1 MVPGAGRTRAYAPAM
16 APPGTVRR
24 GPTVSDRV
32 LSPRARR
39 LIGATVVLVLAAG
52 GCGDGDDDD
61 QAADGRA
68 TTTTSTTEPAPTS
81 TSTSS
86 TTVAAAT
93 TPTTTAT
100 TATTPSSSTTSRP
113 FEGGTEQVEIP
124 LPSTTQEVVAHTD
137 LAVTSAGGEERIA
150 FGFDGSLPGVVVE
163 YVEPPV
169 RKSGTGDEVAVEGA
183 ALLGIRFE
191 PASSARIDGEDVT
204 RTYTGPERV
213 AGTGGAVAEVVQIG
227 NFEAVY
233 EWVAGLGQQVPF
245 RVEVDEA
252 TVTVVVPAG

>member
-24 GPTVSDRV
+24 GPTVSNHV

-39 LIGATVVLVLAAG
+39 LAGATVVLVLVAG
-52 GCGDGDDDD
+52 GCSDDGDGDD
-61 QAADGRA
+61 QAADGR

-81 TSTSS
+81 TSS
-86 TTVAAAT
+86 TTVVAAT

-100 TATTPSSSTTSRP
+100 TTTTTASSTTSRP

-124 LPSTTQEVVAHTD
+124 LPATTQEVVSHTD

-150 FGFDGSLPGVVVE
+150 FRFDGSLPGVVVE

-252 TVTVVVPAG
+252 TATVTVVVPAP